1 MVVGRFQRLQ
11 GFGRRREGTGVSSPG
26 VGVDDA
32 SRHRVCTLVDP
43 VRHCNSDAFQAIA
56 RRGAVAA
63 NRQAACHYLL
73 VLSCWAT
80 LCSHTPVTASSPHT
94 AAMKSR
100 TGRDQTL
107 RVSEA
112 RLHTQTRKHDRSYR
126 CRQAGCCS
134 SWWRACPRCSP
145 AGPAPPR
152 PPSGTG
158 TTANSGRTRRPD
170 PRAL

>member
-1 MVVGRFQRLQ
+1 M
-11 GFGRRREGTGVSSPG
+11 SSPG

-32 SRHRVCTLVDP
+32 SRHWVCTLVDP

-107 RVSEA
+107 RVSDT
-112 RLHTQTRKHDRSYR
+112 RLHTQTRKHKPLLPMPSSRVEF
-126 CRQAGCCS
+126 QLVAGLSAVQSGGS
-134 SWWRACPRCSP
+134 SSA
-145 AGPAPPR
+145 
-152 PPSGTG
+152 
-158 TTANSGRTRRPD
+158 TTTFGYGYHGE
-170 PRAL
+170 